1 MRDDV
6 NAGDANFGTGGAGAN
21 ADGPGGEPASG
32 PISGTPSFSR
42 PLLPRIKRSSVVAFV
57 NETLD
62 AVDLL
67 ADKLAGAVGL
77 HGRPTAGPPAPPE
90 PPHPPAAPPPPP
102 PPGAAPPPPPL

>member
-1 MRDDV
+1 MTDDV
-6 NAGDANFGTGGAGAN
+6 NAGGAGAGGTGDANFDAGAS
-21 ADGPGGEPASG
+21 AGGPAGEPASG

-77 HGRPTAGPPAPPE
+77 HGRPSAGPPAPPE
-90 PPHPPAAPPPPP
+90 PPPPPPPAAPPPP
-102 PPGAAPPPPPL
+102 L